1 MTDRFPAQHFG
12 SRPNQT
18 KPNQKNSPHVGL
30 TFDRI
35 YFNAGRR
42 QPIARSVEAPAKDH
56 GFLSAETQITP
67 PNEERSGDKQLGRGR
82 RIHPPGVGRRRR
94 DRPRAGTAQLKR
106 SSTQPSPAHRT
117 PDDAVPRGCGCR
129 RRGAGAEGGGG
140 DRGGR
145 VV

>member
-1 MTDRFPAQHFG
+1 MTNRFPAQHFG

-42 QPIARSVEAPAKDH
+42 QPIARSVEALAKDL

-82 RIHPPGVGRRRR
+82 RIHPPGVGRRRC
-94 DRPRAGTAQLKR
+94 DRPRAGTAPAQALVD
-106 SSTQPSPAHRT
+106 SAQPTGPRT
-117 PDDAVPRGCGCR
+117 PCR
-129 RRGAGAEGGGG
+129 AGAGADGEERGQRGAG